1 MALTRKTPG
10 VYVEEIS
17 TLPPSVAEV
26 ATAIPA
32 FIGYTEK
39 AMHGNTSVANQAV
52 RVSTM
57 LEYENIFGGA
67 AKVPFAV
74 AVTTE
79 KDTNVSTINSA
90 EPDSL
95 KFFMHYSLRMFF
107 DNGGGS
113 CYIVSV
119 GNYDTV
125 DNVTGN
131 STPTMIKAD
140 DLISGLDVIALEDEP
155 TLLVCPDAVNLA
167 SADYSSY
174 TTAALAQCSELG
186 DRFAIFDV
194 INRSVQELTI
204 RSTEE
209 DASEFRD
216 NAVGMQNLKYGAAYY
231 PNLLTVLTY
240 NYDETNVNVVETV
253 VDSKNGE
260 TTELAAVALSS
271 MSSQRTGL
279 YNQVKAYLDTVRVEL
294 APSSAIAGAY
304 ASVDNNRG
312 VWKAPANV
320 SLASVISPTIKIGDD
335 QQDNLNVDSTAGKS
349 INVIRSFTGKG
360 TLIWGARTLAGND
373 NEWRYVS
380 VRRLFILIE
389 ESLRKATSYAVFEA
403 NTALTWLKLSTMIES
418 FLTNLWQRGALAGS
432 TPEQAFFINVGL
444 GKSMTAQDILE
455 GRLIIEIG
463 IAAVRPAEFI
473 TLRFSHKL
481 QES

>member
-10 VYVEEIS
+10 VYVEEVS

-26 ATAIPA
+26 STAIPV

-39 AMHGNTSVANQAV
+39 ALQGNTSVLKKSV

-57 LEYENIFGGA
+57 LEYENIFGSA
-67 AKVPFAV
+67 ATVPFAV
-74 AVTTE
+74 EVNTDAN
-79 KDTNVSTINSA
+79 TNISTITSA
-90 EPDSL
+90 TPETL

-119 GNYDTV
+119 GTYGDDSEEPATAV
-125 DNVTGN
+125 KLAD
-131 STPTMIKAD
+131 IKT
-140 DLISGLDVIALEDEP
+140 GLDIIALEDEP
-155 TLLVCPDAVNLA
+155 TLIVCPDAVNLP
-167 SADYSSY
+167 SSEY
-174 TTAALAQCSELG
+174 NSYATAALRQCSSLG

-194 INRSVQELTI
+194 INASVKELEI
-204 RSTEE
+204 RSTVN
-209 DASEFRD
+209 DAAEFRD
-216 NAVGMQNLKYGAAYY
+216 NAVGTENLKYGAVYY
-231 PNLLTVLTY
+231 PNLLTILTY
-240 NYDETNVNVVETV
+240 NYKETGVTVNETKG
-253 VDSKNGE
+253 DADPESFKLN
-260 TTELAAVALSS
+260 S
-271 MSSQRTGL
+271 MSSTRTGL
-279 YNQVKAYLDTVRVEL
+279 YNQIKAYLDTVRVEL

-320 SLASVISPTIKIGDD
+320 SLASVISPTIKISDD
-335 QQDNLNVDSTAGKS
+335 QQDDLNVDSSAGKS
-349 INVIRSFTGKG
+349 VNVIRSFTGKG

-389 ESLRKATSYAVFEA
+389 ESLRKATAYAVFEA
-403 NTALTWLKLSTMIES
+403 NTALTWLKLSTLIES

-432 TPEQAFFINVGL
+432 TPEQAFFVNVGL

>member
-10 VYVEEIS
+10 VYIEEVS

-26 ATAIPA
+26 STAIPV

-39 AMHGNTSVANQAV
+39 ALQGNSSVLNKAV

-57 LEYENIFGGA
+57 LEYENIFGSA
-67 AKVPFAV
+67 ARVPFTV
-74 AVTTE
+74 AVSTDE
-79 KDTNVSTINSA
+79 NTNASVITDATPGN
-90 EPDSL
+90 L

-119 GNYDTV
+119 GTYGDSSEEP
-125 DNVTGN
+125 VTAVNLGELR
-131 STPTMIKAD
+131 A
-140 DLISGLDVIALEDEP
+140 GLDIIALEDEP
-155 TLLVCPDAVNLA
+155 TLIVCPDAVNLS
-167 SADYSSY
+167 SAEYNSY
-174 TTAALAQCSELG
+174 ATAALNQCSSLG

-194 INRSVQELTI
+194 INETVKNLAV
-204 RSTEE
+204 RSTVN
-209 DASEFRD
+209 DATEFRS
-216 NAVGMQNLKYGAAYY
+216 NAVGTQNLKYGAVYY
-231 PNLLTVLTY
+231 PNLLTILTY
-240 NYDETNVNVVETV
+240 NYKEAQVTITEE
-253 VDSKNGE
+253 KGE
-260 TTELAAVALSS
+260 ADPTTFTLDTLSS
-271 MSSQRTGL
+271 TRTGL
-279 YNQVKAYLDTVRVEL
+279 YNQIKAYLETVRVEL
-294 APSSAIAGAY
+294 APSAAIAGAY
-304 ASVDNNRG
+304 ASVDNSRG

-320 SLASVISPTIKIGDD
+320 SLASVIAPTIKISDD
-335 QQDNLNVDSTAGKS
+335 QQDDLNVDSSAGKS

-373 NEWRYVS
+373 NEWRYIS

-389 ESLRKATSYAVFEA
+389 ESLRKATAYAVFEA
-403 NTALTWLKLSTMIES
+403 NTALTWLKLSTLIES

-432 TPEQAFFINVGL
+432 TPEQAFFVNVGL
-444 GKSMTAQDILE
+444 GKSMTTQDILE
-455 GRLIIEIG
+455 GNLIIEIG

>member
-10 VYVEEIS
+10 VYVEEVS

-39 AMHGNTSVANQAV
+39 AMQGNTSVANKAI
-52 RVSTM
+52 RISTM

-67 AKVPFAV
+67 SKVPFSV
-74 AVTTE
+74 AVTTD
-79 KDTNVSTINSA
+79 KTTNVSTINSA
-90 EPDSL
+90 APSEDL
-95 KFFMHYSLRMFF
+95 KFLMHYSLRMFF

-119 GNYDTV
+119 GAYESIAEGATE
-125 DNVTGN
+125 
-131 STPTMIKAD
+131 PTATAISAD
-140 DLISGLDVIALEDEP
+140 DLKKGLNIIALEDEP
-155 TLLVCPDAVNLA
+155 TLLVCPDAVNLDGA
-167 SADYSSY
+167 NYNAYA
-174 TTAALAQCSELG
+174 TEALKQCSSLG

-194 INRSVQELTI
+194 MNSSVVGE
-204 RSTEE
+204 STVD
-209 DASEFRD
+209 DAKAFRD
-216 NAVGMQNLKYGAAYY
+216 SAVGTENLKYGAAYY
-231 PNLLTVLTY
+231 PNLLTILNYKY
-240 NYDETNVNVVETV
+240 NEDAVTINETLINIPPDDDAADSDEF
-253 VDSKNGE
+253 SL
-260 TTELAAVALSS
+260 LAIKSEK
-271 MSSQRTGL
+271 TGL
-279 YNQVKAYLDTVRVEL
+279 YNQVKAYIDTVKVVL
-294 APSSAIAGAY
+294 PPSAAIAGTY
-304 ASVDNNRG
+304 ASVDNSRG

-320 SLASVISPTIKIGDD
+320 SLASVIAPTIKISDD
-335 QQDNLNVDSTAGKS
+335 QQDNLNIDSTAGKS

-360 TLIWGARTLAGND
+360 SLIWGARTLAGND

-389 ESLRKATSYAVFEA
+389 ESLRKATAYAVFEP

-418 FLTNLWQRGALAGS
+418 FLTTLWQQGALAGS

>member
-10 VYVEEIS
+10 VYIEEVS

-39 AMHGNTSVANQAV
+39 AMQGNTSVAGQAV

-57 LEYENIFGGA
+57 LEYENIFGA
-67 AKVPFAV
+67 AST
-74 AVTTE
+74 VTFNVEAETD
-79 KDTNVSTINSA
+79 KDSKLTTIT
-90 EPDSL
+90 DVTHDDL

-113 CYIVSV
+113 CYIVSI
-119 GNYDTV
+119 GDYSATKV
-125 DNVTGN
+125 DINDINT
-131 STPTMIKAD
+131 A
-140 DLISGLDVIALEDEP
+140 LDVIALEDEP
-155 TLLVCPDAVNLA
+155 TLIVCPDAVNLP
-167 SADYSSY
+167 SAEYNSY
-174 TTAALAQCSELG
+174 ATAALRQCNSLG

-194 INRSVQELTI
+194 INDSVKKLST
-204 RSTEE
+204 RSTQK
-209 DASEFRD
+209 DAEEFRSK
-216 NAVGMQNLKYGAAYY
+216 AVGTENLKYGAAYY
-231 PNLLTVLTY
+231 PNLLTILTY
-240 NYDETNVNVVETV
+240 NYKESEVSIIETE
-253 VDSKNGE
+253 VDRNTNTQE
-260 TTELAAVALSS
+260 ELEPKTLDSLSS
-271 MSSQRTGL
+271 SRTAL
-279 YNQVKAYLDTVRVEL
+279 YNQVKAYLDTIKVEL

-320 SLASVISPTIKIGDD
+320 SLASVISPTIKIADD
-335 QQDNLNVDSTAGKS
+335 QQDDLNVDTTAGKS
-349 INVIRSFTGKG
+349 VNVIRSFTGKG
-360 TLIWGARTLAGND
+360 TLIWGARTLSGND

-389 ESLRKATSYAVFEA
+389 ESLRKATAYAVFEA
-403 NTALTWLKLSTMIES
+403 NTALTWLKLSTLIES
-418 FLTNLWQRGALAGS
+418 FLTSLWQRGALAGS
-432 TPEQAFFINVGL
+432 TPEQAFFVNVGL
-444 GKSMTAQDILE
+444 GKSMTTQDILE